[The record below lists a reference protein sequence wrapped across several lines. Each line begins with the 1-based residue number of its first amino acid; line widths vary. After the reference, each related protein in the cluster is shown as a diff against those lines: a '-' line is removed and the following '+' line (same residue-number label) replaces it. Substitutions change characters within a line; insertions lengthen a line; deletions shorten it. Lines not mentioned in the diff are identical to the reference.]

1 MDIRHL
7 RYFITIVNEGN
18 ISNAAKALNMSQPP
32 LSTQIRLLEEELG
45 CALFDR
51 NTRHIQ
57 LTGAGEILYERA
69 KAILELLSDTRTEL
83 NDYKKGLS
91 GTIRIGIVSSV
102 GSTAFTRWIMDFHN
116 QYPDIR
122 YALTEGNTY
131 DLVGRTRS
139 SQIDLALVR
148 TPFSAPDLAF
158 VPLKEEKLVAIGQEG
173 FFRDRSAQD
182 IVLEDLAAAPLII
195 YRRWET
201 ILRSTFQAEALSPDF
216 ICINDDARTTVYL
229 AGAGLGMGIVPASVI
244 PLAFPAPAMVKPVL
258 SPALTTGIS
267 MIYRKEAYLPAVARL
282 LIDFLIRQSQIG
294 STVPGI
300 YHKF

>member
-1 MDIRHL
+1 MDIRQL
-7 RYFITIVNEGN
+7 RYFTTIVQEGN

-45 CALFDR
+45 CGLFDR
-51 NTRHIQ
+51 NTRHIR

-69 KAILELLSDTRTEL
+69 NAILDLLSDTRTEL

-102 GSTAFTRWIMDFHN
+102 GSTDFTRWIMDFHAR
-116 QYPDIR
+116 YPDIR

-158 VPLKEEKLVAIGQEG
+158 VPLKEETLVAIGRDSFYRPPFSPEISLQE
-173 FFRDRSAQD
+173 
-182 IVLEDLAAAPLII
+182 LAHAPLIT

-201 ILRSTFQAEALSPDF
+201 ILRNAFQTEGVSPDF

-229 AGAGLGMGIVPASVI
+229 AGAGLGVGIVPASVV
-244 PLAFPAPAMVKPVL
+244 PLAFPAPVTIRPVSNTSL
-258 SPALTTGIS
+258 ATGIS
-267 MIYRKEAYLPAVARL
+267 MTYRKEAYLPAVARL
-282 LIDFLIRQSQIG
+282 FIDFTASRNG
-294 STVPGI
+294 T
-300 YHKF
+300 

>member
-69 KAILELLSDTRTEL
+69 KTILELLSDTRTEL

-102 GSTAFTRWIMDFHN
+102 GSTAFTRWIMEFHN

-139 SQIDLALVR
+139 SQIDLALV
-148 TPFSAPDLAF
+148 
-158 VPLKEEKLVAIGQEG
+158 
-173 FFRDRSAQD
+173 
-182 IVLEDLAAAPLII
+182 
-195 YRRWET
+195 
-201 ILRSTFQAEALSPDF
+201 
-216 ICINDDARTTVYL
+216 
-229 AGAGLGMGIVPASVI
+229 
-244 PLAFPAPAMVKPVL
+244 
-258 SPALTTGIS
+258 IS
-267 MIYRKEAYLPAVARL
+267 R
-282 LIDFLIRQSQIG
+282 
-294 STVPGI
+294 
-300 YHKF
+300 